1 MARLFIAVWPTRDIV
16 DTLSALPRIDQ
27 PGVRWT
33 TAEQWHVTLRYF
45 GKVEESAAVAALES
59 VCATPAVATVGPSV
73 QRLGD
78 DVVIAPIEGLD
89 PLADA
94 VRTATADVGEPVDPR
109 PFRGHFTLARQ
120 RGGGDCSLDGHLVGA
135 EFRVDELTLVRS
147 VLHSDGATY
156 VSVAAKELTA

>member
-1 MARLFIAVWPTRDIV
+1 VARLFIAVWPTRGII

-59 VCATPAVATVGPSV
+59 VSATPAVATVGPSV

-109 PFRGHFTLARQ
+109 PFRGHLTLARPR
-120 RGGGDCSLDGHLVGA
+120 RGGECTLEGHPIEA
-135 EFRVDELTLVRS
+135 EFRVDELALVRS
-147 VLHSDGATY
+147 VLHSAGATY
-156 VSVAAKELTA
+156 VIVTTKHLTA